1 MDIFNNLWLGF
12 SIAGEPMNI
21 LYCFIGALL
30 GTIIGVLPGLGPV
43 ATMAILLPITYYIPP
58 AGALIM
64 LSGIYYGSQYGGST
78 TSILMNMPGEAASVV
93 TCLDGHQMARKG
105 RGGAALAI
113 SAMGSF
119 FAGTVATVLI
129 ALFSAPLAHVATQFK
144 SADYFSLMVFGLIA
158 AVVLSNGS
166 IIKAIPMLLLG
177 LLMGLVGTDINSGE
191 MRYTF
196 GLESL
201 ADGLDFVPVAMGLF
215 GVAEIISN
223 LEARAKQSTISRV
236 GSLWP
241 SGEEIRRS
249 IPAAIRGTG
258 IGSLLGILPG
268 GGALLASFAS
278 YAVEKKISKTPERFG
293 EGAVEGVAGP
303 ESANN
308 AGAQTCFIPLLT
320 LGIPPNAIMAL
331 MVGAMMIQGIAPGPL
346 VMTQHPDLFWGII
359 ASMWIGNIILLIIN
373 LPLIGVWVRLLQM
386 PYKRLYPA
394 ILVFCAIGVY
404 TLNNST
410 MDLYITAFF
419 GLLGYFFRKAGC
431 EPAPLLLG
439 FVLGPMMEDNL
450 RRTLLISGGSPMP
463 FFDRPISL
471 AFLIASLLVLLILA
485 LPKIRRTRVDAFR
498 E

>member
-1 MDIFNNLWLGF
+1 MNLF
-12 SIAGEPMNI
+12 
-21 LYCFIGALL
+21 YCFIGAML
-30 GTIIGVLPGLGPV
+30 GTLIGVLPGLGPV
-43 ATMAILLPITYYIPP
+43 ATMAILLPITYYVPP

-64 LSGIYYGSQYGGST
+64 LAGIYYGSQYGGST

-113 SAMGSF
+113 SALGSF
-119 FAGTVATVLI
+119 FAGTVATILI
-129 ALFSAPLAHVATQFK
+129 ALFSSPLAHVAMQFK

-166 IIKAIPMLLLG
+166 IVKAMPMLLLG
-177 LLMGLVGTDINSGE
+177 LLLGLAGTDVNSGE

-196 GLESL
+196 GVEGLM
-201 ADGLDFVPVAMGLF
+201 DGIDFVPVAMGLF
-215 GVAEIISN
+215 GIAEIICN
-223 LEARAKQSTISRV
+223 LEEKAKGGSINRV

-241 SGEEIRRS
+241 SREEIRRS

-258 IGSLLGILPG
+258 IGSLLGVLPG

-278 YAVEKKISKTPERFG
+278 YAVEKKISRTPQQFG
-293 EGAVEGVAGP
+293 QGAVEGVAGP

-320 LGIPPNAIMAL
+320 LGVPPNAIMAL

-359 ASMWIGNIILLIIN
+359 ASMWIGNIILLVIN
-373 LPLIGVWVRLLQM
+373 LPMIGVWVRLLQM
-386 PYKRLYPA
+386 PYQVLYPI
-394 ILVFCAIGVY
+394 ILAFCAIGVY
-404 TLNNST
+404 TLNNSVT
-410 MDLYITAFF
+410 DLMIAAIF
-419 GLLGYFFRKAGC
+419 GVLGYFFRKVGC
-431 EPAPLLLG
+431 EPTPLLLG

-463 FFDRPISL
+463 FFERPISL
-471 AFLIASLLVLLILA
+471 TFLVASLLVLIILIL
-485 LPKIRRTRVDAFR
+485 PNVRRTRVDAFR

>member
-1 MDIFNNLWLGF
+1 MDIINNLLLGF
-12 SIAGEPMNI
+12 SVAGEPMNI
-21 LYCFIGALL
+21 FYCFIGALL

-43 ATMAILLPITYYIPP
+43 ATMAILLPITYYVPP

-64 LSGIYYGSQYGGST
+64 LAGIYYGSQYGGST

-113 SAMGSF
+113 SALGSF

-129 ALFSAPLAHVATQFK
+129 ALFSAPLAQVAMQFK

-166 IIKAIPMLLLG
+166 IVKAIPMLLLG
-177 LLMGLVGTDINSGE
+177 LLLGLAGTDINSGE
-191 MRYTF
+191 LRYTF

-215 GVAEIISN
+215 GVAEIICN
-223 LEARAKQSTISRV
+223 LEERSKSGTVNRIGR
-236 GSLWP
+236 LWP
-241 SGEEIRRS
+241 SAQEIRRS

-278 YAVEKKISKTPERFG
+278 YAVEKKISATPEQFG
-293 EGAVEGVAGP
+293 KGAVEGVAGP

-331 MVGAMMIQGIAPGPL
+331 MIGAMMIQGITPGPL
-346 VMTQHPDLFWGII
+346 VITQHPDLFWGII
-359 ASMWIGNIILLIIN
+359 ASMWIGNILLLVIN

-386 PYKRLYPA
+386 PYQWLYPA

-410 MDLYITAFF
+410 MDLFVTAIF

-439 FVLGPMMEDNL
+439 FVLGPMMEENL

-463 FFDRPISL
+463 FLERPISL
-471 AFLIASLLVLLILA
+471 AFLVASVLVLLILA
-485 LPKIRRTRVDAFR
+485 LPNIRRKRVDAFR

>member
-1 MDIFNNLWLGF
+1 MDIFNNLLLGF
-12 SIAGEPMNI
+12 SVAGDPMN
-21 LYCFIGALL
+21 LFYCFIGALL
-30 GTIIGVLPGLGPV
+30 GTVIGVLPGLGPV
-43 ATMAILLPITYYIPP
+43 ATMAILLPITYYVPP

-64 LSGIYYGSQYGGST
+64 LAGIYYGSQYGGST

-113 SAMGSF
+113 SALGSF
-119 FAGTVATVLI
+119 FAGTVATILI

-166 IIKAIPMLLLG
+166 VMKAMPMLLLG
-177 LLMGLVGTDINSGE
+177 LLLGLAGTDVNSGE

-196 GLESL
+196 GIEGMM
-201 ADGLDFVPVAMGLF
+201 DGIDFVPVAMGLF
-215 GVAEIISN
+215 GVAEIICN
-223 LEARAKQSTISRV
+223 LEERAKGTTINRV

-241 SGEEIRRS
+241 SREEFRRS

-278 YAVEKKISKTPERFG
+278 YAVEKKISRTPEQFG
-293 EGAVEGVAGP
+293 QGAVEGVAGP

-359 ASMWIGNIILLIIN
+359 ASMWIGNIILLVIN
-373 LPLIGVWVRLLQM
+373 LPMIGVWVRLLQM
-386 PYKRLYPA
+386 PYQMLYPA
-394 ILVFCAIGVY
+394 ILAFCAIGVY
-404 TLNNST
+404 TLNNSST
-410 MDLYITAFF
+410 DLLITAVF
-419 GLLGYFFRKAGC
+419 GILGYFFRKVGC
-431 EPAPLLLG
+431 EPTPLLLG

-463 FFDRPISL
+463 FIERPISL
-471 AFLIASLLVLLILA
+471 AFLIASLLVLIVLM
-485 LPKIRRTRVDAFR
+485 LPNIRRTRVDAFR